1 MAVSISQASSAVT
14 GMIADTVIDSALPA
28 ASVLDEPASPAGIT
42 PATGV
47 ASAVGGATTIADRVI
62 AKIASRAASEIDHV
76 AGPHRRLHLGSGA
89 RPSATAMLDGRWARV
104 TVEVAVDY
112 PVSLRAVTESVRA
125 HVVGQVLALAAVEAR
140 QVDVHI
146 NRLLVADTTTGRVQ

>member
-1 MAVSISQASSAVT
+1 
-14 GMIADTVIDSALPA
+14 MIANTMTDTAPPTT
-28 ASVLDEPASPAGIT
+28 SVVEKRTPPAGIT
-42 PATGV
+42 PAKGV

-62 AKIASRAASEIDHV
+62 TKIASQAASEIDHV
-76 AGPHRRLHLGSGA
+76 AGPRRRLQFGSGT
-89 RPSATAMLDGRWARV
+89 RPSATAVLDGRWARV

-125 HVVGQVLALAAVEAR
+125 HVAGQILALAAVEAR

-146 NRLLVADTTTGRVQ
+146 NQLLVADTTTGRVQ